1 VDVKCQGPGCGKTF
15 ETQSAKAKYCSSTC
29 RSRGNRAGVGFPAPP
44 APDESDGGLV
54 AATRR
59 ELEAAEVLDTVLGQ
73 QALTLAR
80 RILSPASTG
89 ASVASLSKELRV
101 VMSEATAGL
110 KVADDP
116 LDELRA
122 RRDRKR
128 TG

>member
-1 VDVKCQGPGCGKTF
+1 MVEFPVQPVEDVPT
-15 ETQSAKAKYCSSTC
+15 
-29 RSRGNRAGVGFPAPP
+29 
-44 APDESDGGLV
+44 GGLV
-54 AATRR
+54 DATKR
-59 ELEAAEVLDTVLGQ
+59 ELETAEVLDTVLGQ
-73 QALTLAR
+73 QALALAQ

-89 ASVASLSKELRV
+89 ASVASLSKELRT
-101 VMSEATAGL
+101 VMSEATAGV